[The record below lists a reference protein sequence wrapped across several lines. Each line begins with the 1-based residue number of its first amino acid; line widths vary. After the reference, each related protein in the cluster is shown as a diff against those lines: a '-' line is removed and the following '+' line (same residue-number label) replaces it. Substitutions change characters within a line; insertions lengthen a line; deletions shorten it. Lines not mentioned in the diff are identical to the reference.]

1 MNMFGTDFFGF
12 QIIFKCMSG
21 STTENG
27 KFIVSLTEKLTYPK
41 SSDRCDS
48 QGLTRFVSPIM
59 VYSQPSEM
67 ELNQMDHL
75 RWWSII
81 NPNGKIRTSDTPSS
95 NRT

>member
-1 MNMFGTDFFGF
+1 MVITKKATQPYKSYYLLNMNMFGTDFFGF

-27 KFIVSLTEKLTYPK
+27 KFIVPLTEKLTYPK

-48 QGLTRFVSPIM
+48 QGLTRFLLPIM
-59 VYSQPSEM
+59 VYLQSSEI

-75 RWWSII
+75 R
-81 NPNGKIRTSDTPSS
+81 
-95 NRT
+95 

>member
-27 KFIVSLTEKLTYPK
+27 KFIVPLTEKLTYPK

-48 QGLTRFVSPIM
+48 QGLTRFLLPM
-59 VYSQPSEM
+59 VYLQPSEI

-75 RWWSII
+75 R
-81 NPNGKIRTSDTPSS
+81 
-95 NRT
+95 

>member
-1 MNMFGTDFFGF
+1 MFGTDFFGF

-27 KFIVSLTEKLTYPK
+27 KFIVPLTEKLTYPK

-48 QGLTRFVSPIM
+48 QGLTRFLLPLM
-59 VYSQPSEM
+59 VYSLPSEM

-81 NPNGKIRTSDTPSS
+81 NPNGKTGTSDSPSS

>member
-1 MNMFGTDFFGF
+1 MFGTDFFGF

-27 KFIVSLTEKLTYPK
+27 KFIVPLTEKLTYPK

-48 QGLTRFVSPIM
+48 QGLTRFLLPIM
-59 VYSQPSEM
+59 VYLQPSEL
-67 ELNQMDHL
+67 ELNQMEHL

-81 NPNGKIRTSDTPSS
+81 NPNGKTGTSDSPSS
-95 NRT
+95 NRF

>member
-1 MNMFGTDFFGF
+1 MFGTDFFGF

-27 KFIVSLTEKLTYPK
+27 KFIVPLTEKLTYPK

-48 QGLTRFVSPIM
+48 QGLTRFLLPM
-59 VYSQPSEM
+59 VHLQSSEI

-75 RWWSII
+75 R
-81 NPNGKIRTSDTPSS
+81 
-95 NRT
+95 